1 MAVEGANIDSAECI
15 DETPRFCSVP
25 VLLGVGGRA
34 GRVFPRV
41 LVMAGRAGC
50 VAAVGYRNAGVAYR
64 VVRETAMD
72 HVVDH
77 AKDRVEGTWDE
88 QEEEHAP
95 QRQDRHTRSDN
106 VQDVAIRNEASGN
119 SAVCRSNAVARD
131 ADAVRNRN
139 AEGRRRCWV
148 EVHEMHEMHEM
159 WDEGRC

>member
-72 HVVDH
+72 HVVGHVVDH
-77 AKDRVEGTWDE
+77 AKGRVEDTWDE
-88 QEEEHAP
+88 
-95 QRQDRHTRSDN
+95 
-106 VQDVAIRNEASGN
+106 
-119 SAVCRSNAVARD
+119 
-131 ADAVRNRN
+131 
-139 AEGRRRCWV
+139 
-148 EVHEMHEMHEM
+148 
-159 WDEGRC
+159 